1 VHGLSRHPW
10 GELAVQPAA
19 VGRDARRIR
28 PSIHTK
34 EFIMSISLIPLHHIA
49 LVTAGSLL
57 CAFAALAAT
66 PAALTEA
73 QARYRQEMALCN
85 SGQSNQDIATCREE
99 AQHALA
105 EARRGGLDDVPSQY
119 EKNAVQ
125 RCEALKGD
133 DRSDC
138 VARMR
143 GEGSVEGSVAG
154 GGILRQSVTVVP
166 AK

>member
-1 VHGLSRHPW
+1 
-10 GELAVQPAA
+10 
-19 VGRDARRIR
+19 
-28 PSIHTK
+28 
-34 EFIMSISLIPLHHIA
+34 MSISRIPLHHIA

-66 PAALTEA
+66 PAALA
-73 QARYRQEMALCN
+73 DAKARYRQEMALCN
-85 SGQSNQDIATCREE
+85 SGQSNQDPATCRQE

-105 EARRGGLDDVPSQY
+105 AARRGGLDDVPGQY
-119 EKNAVQ
+119 ENNAVQ
-125 RCEALKGD
+125 RCEALKGA

-138 VARMR
+138 LARMR